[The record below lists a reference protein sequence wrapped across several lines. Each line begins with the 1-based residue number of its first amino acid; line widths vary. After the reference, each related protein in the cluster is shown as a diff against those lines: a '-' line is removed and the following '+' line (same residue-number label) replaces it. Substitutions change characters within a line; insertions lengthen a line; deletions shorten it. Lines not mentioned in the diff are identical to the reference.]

1 MKFLIVGPGA
11 MGCLFA
17 ARLKKA
23 GHDVTLFDHIEKRA
37 DLINKQGIKVEG
49 ILGEYS
55 VHVPTVTGKIA
66 DFPDQGYKLVRVGQ
80 APLLGLELLL
90 SLGRIPSKGQD
101 VLETLLLHL
110 SDDLFQLVHGM
121 AHTGEVSHDVETL
134 LSLKLFH
141 HLDRALSG
149 GPSGPIGD

>member
-66 DFPDQGYKLVRVGQ
+66 DFPDVALRLITPREPGRRGCQLSIGLGGTDRRLFDELTRRGAITDFREPDVIRIAPVPLYNSFEDVFRLGEALRDALTQVR
-80 APLLGLELLL
+80 
-90 SLGRIPSKGQD
+90 
-101 VLETLLLHL
+101 
-110 SDDLFQLVHGM
+110 
-121 AHTGEVSHDVETL
+121 
-134 LSLKLFH
+134 
-141 HLDRALSG
+141 
-149 GPSGPIGD
+149 